1 MEEEKSDMD
10 LPDKT
15 GTLQVCYLPVAANN
29 DLPVEIKE
37 NSPGMEE
44 SPVLSGLLAIQAR
57 FEKVSVR

>member
-10 LPDKT
+10 LPEKT
-15 GTLQVCYLPVAANN
+15 GMLQVCYLPVAAN
-29 DLPVEIKE
+29 DVPIEIKE

-57 FEKVSVR
+57 FEKVGVR